1 MEKIRAVQYG
11 CGKMAK
17 YIIRYLYE
25 KGVQVVGAIDVDP
38 ELVGKD
44 IGDIAELGFKTG
56 VIINSN
62 ADEVLDS
69 CDADIAV
76 VTLFSLVSD
85 CYEHFEKCLSHGIN
99 VITTCE
105 EATYCRTTDP
115 VRANKLDIIEKINA
129 EIFEMA
135 AGTGSNRGT
144 GGMITKLH
152 AADYATQRGVECHIV
167 NGANPNVLYYVFDGM
182 NVGTKFLA
190 RKEN

>member
-85 CYEHFEKCLSHGIN
+85 C
-99 VITTCE
+99 
-105 EATYCRTTDP
+105 
-115 VRANKLDIIEKINA
+115 
-129 EIFEMA
+129 
-135 AGTGSNRGT
+135 
-144 GGMITKLH
+144 
-152 AADYATQRGVECHIV
+152 
-167 NGANPNVLYYVFDGM
+167 
-182 NVGTKFLA
+182 
-190 RKEN
+190 